1 MSERVAVTLDGG
13 LPQGQNWHQALLR
26 QVAEIGG
33 AEPPPLRSGVLLLD
47 LDEYRKFRYVVHR
60 KYGDEL
66 KPEYVLALAE
76 LAPSVLPK
84 VHQAI
89 VKFTKWLDQSSTVP
103 V

>member
-26 QVAEIGG
+26 QVAETGG

-47 LDEYRKFRYVVHR
+47 LDEYRKFHHVVHH

-66 KPEYVLALAE
+66 KPGMCWLWLNWLRPFYPRYIKQLCS
-76 LAPSVLPK
+76 SV
-84 VHQAI
+84 
-89 VKFTKWLDQSSTVP
+89 SG
-103 V
+103 